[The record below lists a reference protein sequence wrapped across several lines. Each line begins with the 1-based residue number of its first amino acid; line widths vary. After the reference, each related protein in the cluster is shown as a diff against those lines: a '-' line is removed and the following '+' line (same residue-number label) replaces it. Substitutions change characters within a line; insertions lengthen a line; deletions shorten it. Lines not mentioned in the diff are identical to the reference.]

1 MILQGGDLF
10 HENKPSRYIL
20 HRTMELLRRYC
31 MGSEPVNIEVVSDQA
46 VNFASSRYLL
56 LLVTMLMIIIMYCS
70 FPAVNYED
78 PNYNISI
85 PIFLIHGNHDDP
97 AGVGIL

>member
-10 HENKPSRYIL
+10 HENKPSRYML

-31 MGSEPVNIEVVSDQA
+31 MGDDPVGIEVISDQS
-46 VNFASSRYLL
+46 VNFASSRYL
-56 LLVTMLMIIIMYCS
+56 VAISNQYYNMCVGS

-78 PNYNISI
+78 PNYNVSI
-85 PIFLIHGNHDDP
+85 PMFLIHGNHDDP
-97 AGVGIL
+97 AGVW